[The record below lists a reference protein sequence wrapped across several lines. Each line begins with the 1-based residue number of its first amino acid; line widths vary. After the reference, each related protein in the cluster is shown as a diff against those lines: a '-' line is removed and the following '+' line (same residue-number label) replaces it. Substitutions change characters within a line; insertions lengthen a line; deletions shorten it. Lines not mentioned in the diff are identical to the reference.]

1 MQVEAIPNKKALQ
14 ALGRQG
20 EDIHWTW
27 TQYHEEVTFFSSP
40 MSSGSIY
47 LANLTLSLAQ
57 VSAAAKGF
65 IELGLE
71 PFHTVT
77 ILGHN
82 DPSWHIR

>member
-1 MQVEAIPNKKALQ
+1 
-14 ALGRQG
+14 
-20 EDIHWTW
+20 
-27 TQYHEEVTFFSSP
+27 

-47 LANLTLSLAQ
+47 LALSLAQ

-77 ILGHN
+77 ILGQN